1 MTAFDYPLLIYAA
14 PLIAFLVAALAYWA
28 RRTRVSRASR
38 WSAALGAQAA
48 SHGRRG
54 ILLLGLA
61 SFAIVLALSGPRWGT
76 RVVETETK
84 GLDLII
90 AIDISRSMLAEDT
103 EPSRL
108 ERAKREARRLIHD
121 LSGDRI
127 GLVAFAGQSYV
138 MSPLT
143 VDGSALHLLV
153 DALDPDVA
161 SSGGSDLALALGQG
175 HDLLLAG
182 NDVADRVLVVF
193 SDGEA
198 HDSLPQVMERAERLR
213 RDGVHLVLVAEG
225 GRDGVRIPVR
235 DFDGQ
240 LVGHQLDPGGEYVET
255 RRRDDILT
263 AVADAA
269 QGVLVSAEVG
279 DQAGRVRELVAAFKR
294 TPLATTTAAQD
305 ISRAWVPILVA
316 VVLLLLHTAT
326 RKTTALA
333 GVILALAFGDSAF
346 AQNPSNAAD
355 QAWLDGR
362 FERAAALYRL
372 QAAAGQGG
380 DTTWFNLGT
389 AALASGDT
397 ALARAAL
404 EVSARSIEPDIRF
417 GSRYNL
423 GLLELRLAVVDSAQ
437 LTSHLDAARSHYREA
452 LLLRPA
458 DSASKWN
465 LELAVRMIP
474 PPDNAGSDDQQNA
487 GAGQEDS
494 PQAEPQGLSIGQAE
508 QILNSIAEEERR
520 TLLRRNRNN
529 SQIRESRGRRDW

>member
-1 MTAFDYPLLIYAA
+1 MMALDNPLLLYAA
-14 PLIAFLVAALAYWA
+14 PLIALFVSALAFWA
-28 RRTRVSRASR
+28 RRTRVIRATK
-38 WSAALGAQAA
+38 WSASLGTQAA
-48 SHGRRG
+48 SHGRWG
-54 ILLLGLA
+54 ILLMGLLTLA
-61 SFAIVLALSGPRWGT
+61 TIFALAGPRWGT

-161 SSGGSDLALALGQG
+161 SSGGSNLSLALKQG

-198 HDSLPQVMERAERLR
+198 HDSLPDIVDRAERLR

-235 DFDGQ
+235 DFDGE

-263 AVADAA
+263 AIADAA
-269 QGVLVSAEVG
+269 QGE
-279 DQAGRVRELVAAFKR
+279 
-294 TPLATTTAAQD
+294 
-305 ISRAWVPILVA
+305 
-316 VVLLLLHTAT
+316 
-326 RKTTALA
+326 
-333 GVILALAFGDSAF
+333 
-346 AQNPSNAAD
+346 
-355 QAWLDGR
+355 
-362 FERAAALYRL
+362 
-372 QAAAGQGG
+372 GQG
-380 DTTWFNLGT
+380 
-389 AALASGDT
+389 
-397 ALARAAL
+397 
-404 EVSARSIEPDIRF
+404 P
-417 GSRYNL
+417 
-423 GLLELRLAVVDSAQ
+423 
-437 LTSHLDAARSHYREA
+437 
-452 LLLRPA
+452 
-458 DSASKWN
+458 
-465 LELAVRMIP
+465 
-474 PPDNAGSDDQQNA
+474 
-487 GAGQEDS
+487 
-494 PQAEPQGLSIGQAE
+494 
-508 QILNSIAEEERR
+508 
-520 TLLRRNRNN
+520 
-529 SQIRESRGRRDW
+529 

>member
-1 MTAFDYPLLIYAA
+1 MDFENPLLLYAA
-14 PLIAFLVAALAYWA
+14 PVVALVFTVLAFWV
-28 RRTRVSRASR
+28 RRTRVKRASL
-38 WSAALGAQAA
+38 WSSALSAEAA
-48 SHGRRG
+48 SHGNWG
-54 ILLLGLA
+54 IPLIGLV
-61 SFAIVLALSGPRWGT
+61 SLFAIVALAGPRWGT

-84 GLDLII
+84 GLDLVI
-90 AIDISRSMLAEDT
+90 AVDISRSMLAEDT

-143 VDGSALHLLV
+143 VDGSALNLLV

-161 SSGGSDLALALGQG
+161 SSGGSALSLALGQG
-175 HDLLLAG
+175 HELLLAG
-182 NDVADRVLVVF
+182 DDVADRILVVF
-193 SDGEA
+193 TDGEA
-198 HDSLPQVMERAERLR
+198 HDSLPEVIDRAENLR

-235 DFDGQ
+235 EFDGE
-240 LVGHQLDPGGEYVET
+240 LVGYQLDPGGEYVET

-279 DQAGRVRELVAAFKR
+279 DQAGRVRDLVAAFKR

-305 ISRAWVPILVA
+305 ISRAWVPIMVA
-316 VVLLLLHTAT
+316 ITLLLLHTIT
-326 RKTTALA
+326 RRTTALA
-333 GVILALAFGDSAF
+333 GLFFALVFGTDAT
-346 AQNPSNAAD
+346 AQNPKNNGD
-355 QAWLDGR
+355 EAWLDGR

-372 QAAAGQGG
+372 QALAGQGG
-380 DTTWFNLGT
+380 DTTWFNVGT

-397 ALARAAL
+397 ALAR
-404 EVSARSIEPDIRF
+404 
-417 GSRYNL
+417 
-423 GLLELRLAVVDSAQ
+423 Q
-437 LTSHLDAARSHYREA
+437 LVAHLDAARSHYQEA
-452 LLLRPA
+452 LLLRPS
-458 DSASKWN
+458 DSSSKWN
-465 LELAVRMIP
+465 LELANLMMP
-474 PPDNAGSDDQQNA
+474 TPPNAPPDDRQNT

-494 PQAEPQGLSIGQAE
+494 PEAESQGLSVGQAE

-520 TLLRRNRNN
+520 TLMRRNRNR
-529 SQIRESRGRRDW
+529 SQIREARGRRDW

>member
-1 MTAFDYPLLIYAA
+1 MDFENPLLLYAA
-14 PLIAFLVAALAYWA
+14 PVVALVFTVLAFWV
-28 RRTRVSRASR
+28 RRTRVKRASL
-38 WSAALGAQAA
+38 WSSALSAEAA
-48 SHGRRG
+48 SHGNWG
-54 ILLLGLA
+54 IPLIGLV
-61 SFAIVLALSGPRWGT
+61 SLFAIVALAGPRWGT

-84 GLDLII
+84 GLDLVI
-90 AIDISRSMLAEDT
+90 AVDISRSMLAEDT

-143 VDGSALHLLV
+143 VDGSALNLLV

-161 SSGGSDLALALGQG
+161 SSGGSALSLALGQG
-175 HDLLLAG
+175 HELLLAG
-182 NDVADRVLVVF
+182 DDVADRILVVF

-198 HDSLPQVMERAERLR
+198 HDSLPEVIDRAENLR

-235 DFDGQ
+235 GFDGE
-240 LVGHQLDPGGEYVET
+240 LVGYQLDPGGEYVET

-279 DQAGRVRELVAAFKR
+279 DQAGRVRDLVAAFKR

-305 ISRAWVPILVA
+305 ISRAWVPIMVA
-316 VVLLLLHTAT
+316 ITLLLLHTIT
-326 RKTTALA
+326 RRTTALA
-333 GVILALAFGDSAF
+333 GLFFALVFGTDAT
-346 AQNPSNAAD
+346 AQNPKNNGD
-355 QAWLDGR
+355 EAWLDGR

-372 QAAAGQGG
+372 QALAGQGG
-380 DTTWFNLGT
+380 DTTWFNVGT

-397 ALARAAL
+397 ALARSAL
-404 EVSARSIEPDIRF
+404 EMSARSIEPDLRF
-417 GSRYNL
+417 RARYNL
-423 GLLELRLAVVDSAQ
+423 GILELRLAVTDTAQ
-437 LTSHLDAARSHYREA
+437 LVAHLDAARSHYQEA
-452 LLLRPA
+452 LLLRPS
-458 DSASKWN
+458 DSSSKWN
-465 LELAVRMIP
+465 LELANLMMP
-474 PPDNAGSDDQQNA
+474 TPPNAPPDDRQNT

-494 PQAEPQGLSIGQAE
+494 PEAESQGLSVGQAE

-520 TLLRRNRNN
+520 TLLRRNRNR
-529 SQIRESRGRRDW
+529 SQIREARGRRDW

>member
-1 MTAFDYPLLIYAA
+1 MTAFDNVLLLYAA
-14 PLIAFLVAALAYWA
+14 PLVASLVAALAYWA
-28 RRTRVSRASR
+28 RRSRVARASQ
-38 WSAALGAQAA
+38 WSTALGTQAA
-48 SHGRRG
+48 GHGRWG

-61 SFAIVLALSGPRWGT
+61 SLAIVVALSGPRWGT

-161 SSGGSDLALALGQG
+161 SSGGSNFALALGQG

-198 HDSLPQVMERAERLR
+198 HDSLPQIIDRAARLR

-305 ISRAWVPILVA
+305 ISRAWVPIMAAL
-316 VVLLLLHTAT
+316 VLLLLHTAT
-326 RKTTALA
+326 RRTTALA
-333 GVILALAFGDSAF
+333 GVLLALVFGDGTS
-346 AQNPSNAAD
+346 AQNPANTAD
-355 QAWLDGR
+355 EAWLKGR

-372 QAAAGQGG
+372 QATSGQGG
-380 DTTWFNLGT
+380 DTTWFNVGT
-389 AALASGDT
+389 AAMAAGDT

-404 EVSARSIEPDIRF
+404 DISARSIEPDIRF

-423 GLLELRLAVVDSAQ
+423 GLLELRLAVADSAH
-437 LTSHLDAARSHYREA
+437 LVAHLDAARSHYREA
-452 LLLRPA
+452 LLLRPS
-458 DSASKWN
+458 DSSSKWN
-465 LELAVRMIP
+465 LELANRMRP
-474 PPDNAGSDDQQNA
+474 PPDEGASDDQQNS
-487 GAGQEDS
+487 GSGQEDT

-529 SQIRESRGRRDW
+529 SQVREARGRRDW

>member
-1 MTAFDYPLLIYAA
+1 MTAFDNPLLLYAA
-14 PLIAFLVAALAYWA
+14 PLIALFVSALAFWA
-28 RRTRVSRASR
+28 RRTRITRASQ
-38 WSAALGAQAA
+38 WSAKLGTEAA

-61 SFAIVLALSGPRWGT
+61 SLAIVVALAGPRWGS

-161 SSGGSDLALALGQG
+161 STGGSDLALALGQG
-175 HDLLLAG
+175 RDLLLAG

-198 HDSLPQVMERAERLR
+198 HDSMPAIMDRAERLR
-213 RDGVHLVLVAEG
+213 RDGIHLILVAEG
-225 GRDGVRIPVR
+225 GRNGVRIPVR
-235 DFDGQ
+235 DFDGE

-316 VVLLLLHTAT
+316 VILLLLHTAT
-326 RKTTALA
+326 RKTSALA
-333 GVILALAFGDSAF
+333 GVVLTMVLGDGAF

-355 QAWLDGR
+355 EAWLAGR
-362 FERAAALYRL
+362 FERATALYRL
-372 QAAAGQGG
+372 QALEGRGG
-380 DTTWFNLGT
+380 DTTWFNVGT
-389 AALASGDT
+389 AALATGDT

-404 EVSARSIEPDIRF
+404 EISARSIEPGIRF

-423 GLLELRLAVVDSAQ
+423 GLLELRLAVADSAQ
-437 LTSHLDAARSHYREA
+437 LVSHLEAARSHYREA
-452 LLLRPA
+452 LLLRPTDA
-458 DSASKWN
+458 ASKWN
-465 LELAVRMIP
+465 LELANRMVP
-474 PPDNAGSDDQQNA
+474 PPDDGSSENPQNA

-494 PQAEPQGLSIGQAE
+494 PQAEAQGLSIGQAE

-520 TLLRRNRNN
+520 TLLRRNRKN
-529 SQIRESRGRRDW
+529 SQVREARGRRDW

>member
-1 MTAFDYPLLIYAA
+1 MDFDNPLLLYAA
-14 PLIAFLVAALAYWA
+14 PVVALVFSILAFWV
-28 RRTRVSRASR
+28 RRTRVKRASR
-38 WSAALGAQAA
+38 WSSALSVKAA
-48 SHGRRG
+48 SHGHWG
-54 ILLLGLA
+54 IPLIGLV
-61 SFAIVLALSGPRWGT
+61 SLFAIVALAGPRWGT

-84 GLDLII
+84 GLDLVI
-90 AIDISRSMLAEDT
+90 AVDISRSMLAEDV
-103 EPSRL
+103 EQSRL

-161 SSGGSDLALALGQG
+161 SSGGSSLSLALGQG

-182 NDVADRVLVVF
+182 DDVADRILVVF

-198 HDSLPQVMERAERLR
+198 HDSLPEIIDRAESLR

-235 DFDGQ
+235 GFDGE
-240 LVGHQLDPGGEYVET
+240 LVGYQLDPGGEYVET

-269 QGVLVSAEVG
+269 QGILVSAEVG

-305 ISRAWVPILVA
+305 ISRAWVPTMVA
-316 VVLLLLHTAT
+316 VLLLLLHTVT
-326 RKTTALA
+326 RRTTALA
-333 GVILALAFGDSAF
+333 GLFFAVALGGGAE
-346 AQNPSNAAD
+346 AQNPKNTGD
-355 QAWLDGR
+355 EAWLDGR

-372 QAAAGQGG
+372 QALAGQGG
-380 DTTWFNLGT
+380 DTTWFNVGT
-389 AALASGDT
+389 AALAASDT
-397 ALARAAL
+397 SLARSAL
-404 EVSARSIEPDIRF
+404 EMSARSIEPDIRF
-417 GSRYNL
+417 RAQYNL
-423 GLLELRLAVVDSAQ
+423 GILALRLAVTDTAQ
-437 LTSHLDAARSHYREA
+437 SVSHLEAARSHYREA
-452 LLLRPA
+452 LLLRPS
-458 DSASKWN
+458 DSSSKWN
-465 LELAVRMIP
+465 LELANLMMPTAQDTP
-474 PPDNAGSDDQQNA
+474 PDDQQNT

-494 PQAEPQGLSIGQAE
+494 PEGVPQGLSVGQAE

-520 TLLRRNRNN
+520 TLLRRNRNR
-529 SQIRESRGRRDW
+529 SQIREARGRRDW